1 MWRQTGREL
10 QALADAFARSPG
22 RALVRQQAEQV
33 DVRSLDMEKFWALLR
48 GLFEVSLFNTT
59 VKISIFWCEINF
71 YVNSHFFHFSN

>member
-1 MWRQTGREL
+1 MTRLCNIILKENFFLLFKDPVWRQTGREL

-48 GLFEVSLFNTT
+48 GLFEVSL
-59 VKISIFWCEINF
+59 
-71 YVNSHFFHFSN
+71 

>member
-48 GLFEVSLFNTT
+48 GLFEVSLVHNTT
-59 VKISIFWCEINF
+59 V
-71 YVNSHFFHFSN
+71 

>member
-48 GLFEVSLFNTT
+48 GLFEVSLFNIPTTTT
-59 VKISIFWCEINF
+59 VKISK
-71 YVNSHFFHFSN
+71 FS